1 MPGDSRSRCL
11 PAGGPADIRPYG
23 VARILRESRKPIS
36 APEPALSSTIGAYLP
51 SLLSS
56 ARSAYATAPG
66 TPGLAKTLG
75 EGAGAPPQN
84 SPSATVSLSD
94 AAMAYLG
101 STADPTAAEIPLAS
115 VAADARAWF
124 DQQYRTLEIASAML
138 DGQVAVDLT
147 GQSRATLSAVASD
160 ALGLFS
166 ADESKAA
173 GIALQS
179 RFDDAMAPHVVI
191 ARHTG
196 NYVGLYQAASDYLD
210 RAGTDERATPTW
222 QDQKQAV
229 VEGLAAAKAS
239 PGKAPDT
246 GDNNDPVHALL
257 GKTSDSGSIVSD
269 GSTESVAAK
278 ARAMLDDQANK
289 ARDKGTELVF
299 DPSRKTGQQVDFSK
313 FDNRSLAAMVLNP
326 DAAFSGAE
334 ARAAKAELDQRTRM
348 DILGALTSGGG
359 GAGSSLG
366 LLQAY
371 ARMSDEEKSVLGVT
385 EAVTNRVIQNYN
397 TMISIQ
403 DAFADTGAPGGGGA
417 PLGLSAYL

>member
-1 MPGDSRSRCL
+1 MST
-11 PAGGPADIRPYG
+11 
-23 VARILRESRKPIS
+23 
-36 APEPALSSTIGAYLP
+36 TIGAYLP

-56 ARSAYATAPG
+56 ARSAYAPAPN
-66 TPGLAKTLG
+66 TPSLAKTLG
-75 EGAGAPPQN
+75 DDANASPEN
-84 SPSATVSLSD
+84 SLSTSVTLSD
-94 AAMAYLG
+94 AAKAYLG
-101 STADPTAAEIPLAS
+101 SAADTTAAEIPLAS

-124 DQQYRTLEIASAML
+124 DEQYRTLEIESAML

-147 GQSRATLSAVASD
+147 GQTRATLSAVASD
-160 ALGLFS
+160 AEGLFS
-166 ADESKAA
+166 DDESKAA

-210 RAGTDERATPTW
+210 RAGTDERATPAW
-222 QDQKQAV
+222 QDRKQAV
-229 VEGLAAAKAS
+229 VKGLAAAKAA

-246 GDNNDPVHALL
+246 GDTDDPVHALL
-257 GKTSDSGSIVSD
+257 GKASDIGSAAPG
-269 GSTESVAAK
+269 GSTESVAAR
-278 ARAMLDDQANK
+278 ARTMLDDQENK
-289 ARDKGTELVF
+289 ARDDGTELVF
-299 DPSRKTGQQVDFSK
+299 DPYRKTGQQVDFTK
-313 FDNRSLAAMVLNP
+313 FDNRSLATMVLNP

-348 DILGALTSGGG
+348 NILSALTSGDGG
-359 GAGSSLG
+359 VASGSLG

-403 DAFADTGAPGGGGA
+403 NAFADTGAPGGGGA

>member
-1 MPGDSRSRCL
+1 MST
-11 PAGGPADIRPYG
+11 
-23 VARILRESRKPIS
+23 
-36 APEPALSSTIGAYLP
+36 TIGAYLP

-56 ARSAYATAPG
+56 ARSAYAAAPN
-66 TPGLAKTLG
+66 TPSLAKILSDDANASP
-75 EGAGAPPQN
+75 EN
-84 SPSATVSLSD
+84 SLSTSVTLSD
-94 AAMAYLG
+94 AAKAYLG
-101 STADPTAAEIPLAS
+101 STADPDAAEIPLAS
-115 VAADARAWF
+115 LAADARAWF
-124 DQQYRTLEIASAML
+124 DEQYRTLETASAML

-147 GQSRATLSAVASD
+147 GQSRATLSAVASN
-160 ALGLFS
+160 AEGLFS
-166 ADESKAA
+166 ADESEAA

-196 NYVGLYQAASDYLD
+196 NYAALYQAASDYLD
-210 RAGTDERATPTW
+210 RAGTDERATPAW

-229 VEGLAAAKAS
+229 VKGLAAAKAA

-246 GDNNDPVHALL
+246 GDTDDPVHALL
-257 GKTSDSGSIVSD
+257 GKTSDSGSAAPG
-269 GSTESVAAK
+269 GSTESVAAR
-278 ARAMLDDQANK
+278 ARAMLDDQENK
-289 ARDKGTELVF
+289 ARDEGTELAF
-299 DPSRKTGQQVDFSK
+299 DPYRKTGQQVDFSK
-313 FDNRSLAAMVLNP
+313 FDNRSLATMVLNP

-348 DILGALTSGGG
+348 DILSALTSGDG
-359 GAGSSLG
+359 GAASGSLG

-403 DAFADTGAPGGGGA
+403 NAFAGTGAPGGDGA

>member
-1 MPGDSRSRCL
+1 M
-11 PAGGPADIRPYG
+11 
-23 VARILRESRKPIS
+23 
-36 APEPALSSTIGAYLP
+36 SSTIGAYLP

-56 ARSAYATAPG
+56 ARSAYAAAPG
-66 TPGLAKTLG
+66 TPGLAKTLAD
-75 EGAGAPPQN
+75 GAGTPPQN

-94 AAMAYLG
+94 AAKAYLG
-101 STADPTAAEIPLAS
+101 STADTTAAEIPLAS
-115 VAADARAWF
+115 VAADARAWL
-124 DQQYRTLEIASAML
+124 DQQYRTLEIESAML

-160 ALGLFS
+160 AERLFT

-179 RFDDAMAPHVVI
+179 RLDDAMAPHVVI
-191 ARHTG
+191 ARHAG

-210 RAGTDERATPTW
+210 RAGTDERTTPAW
-222 QDQKQAV
+222 QEQKLAV
-229 VEGLAAAKAS
+229 VKGLAAAKAA

-246 GDNNDPVHALL
+246 GDSNDPVHALL

-278 ARAMLDDQANK
+278 ARALLDDQANK
-289 ARDKGTELVF
+289 ARDDGTELVF

-326 DAAFSGAE
+326 DTAFSGAE

-348 DILGALTSGGG
+348 DILSTLTSGDG
-359 GAGSSLG
+359 GASSSLG
-366 LLQAY
+366 LLQTY

-397 TMISIQ
+397 MMISIQ
-403 DAFADTGAPGGGGA
+403 DAFADTGAPGGGGG